1 MYNEFL
7 LYEVRDYF
15 LAKDTSSATSDKGN
29 ALTIFVILRPS
40 DLTKAIFTR
49 ADVCYHTQVLT

>member
-15 LAKDTSSATSDKGN
+15 LAKDASSATSDKGN

-49 ADVCYHTQVLT
+49 ADVWNHTEVLT